1 MNILL
6 FYYIVPVTMKP
17 NFMLQESS
25 KQVEDIIKFLKP
37 EVFFLFSFDIKLF
50 LTLIFFVHI
59 FMIDFC
65 LLQTVFLELCSS
77 RQHILYREK
86 LKVSTL

>member
-1 MNILL
+1 MNIWL
-6 FYYIVPVTMKP
+6 FCYIVRVTMNQANKLKILS
-17 NFMLQESS
+17 NFWNQR
-25 KQVEDIIKFLKP
+25 
-37 EVFFLFSFDIKLF
+37 FFLFSFDIKLF

-77 RQHILYREK
+77 REHILYREK

>member
-1 MNILL
+1 
-6 FYYIVPVTMKP
+6 MKP

-37 EVFFLFSFDIKLF
+37 EVFLFSFDIKLF

-59 FMIDFC
+59 FMMKSYMIDFC
-65 LLQTVFLELCSS
+65 LLQAVFLELCSS
-77 RQHILYREK
+77 REHILYRDK
-86 LKVSTL
+86 IKVSTL

>member
-6 FYYIVPVTMKP
+6 FYYIVRVTMKP

-37 EVFFLFSFDIKLF
+37 EVFFCLILSCLLPLFSLYIF
-50 LTLIFFVHI
+50 L
-59 FMIDFC
+59 
-65 LLQTVFLELCSS
+65 
-77 RQHILYREK
+77 
-86 LKVSTL
+86 